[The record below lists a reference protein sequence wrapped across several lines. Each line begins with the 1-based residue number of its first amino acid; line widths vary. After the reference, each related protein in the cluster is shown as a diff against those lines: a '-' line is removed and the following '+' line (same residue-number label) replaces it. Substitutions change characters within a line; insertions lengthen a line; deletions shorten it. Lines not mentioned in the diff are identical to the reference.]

1 MDGTQPKNHKKAL
14 IAGVIVIIV
23 IVAALGVIELHRPA
37 QKQNLVIMVDSGSMT
52 GSYLKAVGTSFEK
65 SHPNVNVEIDS
76 VGYSDMVTTATSTLK
91 GGSSTPSI
99 FMYYASQSPDLAP
112 LLYNLNST
120 MGRQYLSASNFV
132 AGDLASGSFAPN
144 GTGSGT
150 NFIGVPIHTVLG
162 YILVYNKTVFE
173 NTTLQNGFYS
183 TYHFHM
189 NPKDLKNWTQMNEV
203 AKYISENTNFNGNNN
218 KYAFMVP
225 DSSSHSIIDMYY
237 NLFYPYGVGK
247 SATGIPANSS
257 ANYWTYFGINN
268 SKVSI
273 SYNNT
278 YGVQALKMYKNITQ
292 YEPSVSTQ
300 PIGYDQQELY
310 FGTGDYA
317 MGLAW
322 SSFIPTYENSSSK
335 VKNDLGVA
343 LLPGNYTGYSPTFL
357 GVNPHAQNL
366 TLVLQFLKY
375 ATSSSEFDMGIKDY
389 AYVPSTYTGLN
400 EASHLAN
407 FTWLSSLN
415 NYSKTIKLDTN
426 YTEIFLKASPLFS
439 TLIPDF
445 NSQVYDYLTGSQP
458 SAITALNTAAKEWA
472 SELKDQNIQL

>member
-1 MDGTQPKNHKKAL
+1 MDGTQPKNHKKTL
-14 IAGVIVIIV
+14 IAAIVVIIV
-23 IVAALGVIELHRPA
+23 IVAAVGALELHKPA
-37 QKQNLVIMVDSGSMT
+37 QKQSLVIMVDSGSMT
-52 GSYLKAVGTSFEK
+52 CSYLKAVGTSFEK

-76 VGYSDMVTTATSTLK
+76 VGYSDMLTTATSTLEGK
-91 GGSSTPSI
+91 TSTPSI

-112 LLYNLNST
+112 YLYNLNST
-120 MGRQYLSASNFV
+120 MGKQYLSASNFV
-132 AGDLASGSFAPN
+132 AVDLASGSYAPN
-144 GTGSGT
+144 ATSGGT

-162 YILVYNKTVFE
+162 YILVYNKTVFD
-173 NTTLQNGFYS
+173 NASLQSGFYS
-183 TYHFHM
+183 TYHFNL
-189 NPKDLKNWTQMNEV
+189 NPKDLKNWTQLNDV
-203 AKYISENTNFNGNNN
+203 AKYISENTQFNGKSN

-247 SATGIPANSS
+247 PVTGIPANSS
-257 ANYWTYFGINN
+257 ANYWTYFGLNN
-268 SKVSI
+268 SRVI
-273 SYNNT
+273 VSYNNT
-278 YGVQALKMYKNITQ
+278 YGVQALHMYKNITQ
-292 YEPSVSTQ
+292 YEPSVASQ

-322 SSFIPTYENSSSK
+322 SSFIPTYENSSSA
-335 VKNDLGVA
+335 VRNDLGIS

-375 ATSSSEFDMGIKDY
+375 ATSSSEFSMGIKDY
-389 AYVPSTYTGLN
+389 AYVPSTYTGLS
-400 EASHLAN
+400 EASTLAN
-407 FTWLSSLN
+407 FSWLSSLN
-415 NYSKTIKLDTN
+415 NYSKTIQVKPS

-445 NSQVYDYLTGSQP
+445 NDQVYNYLTGTT
-458 SAITALNTAAKEWA
+458 SAKSALSTAASEWVK
-472 SELKDQNIQL
+472 ELKDQNIQL